1 MSVWDDVDPWNRVQV
16 REKREEVWA
25 GSYATNRAKALAE
38 ARTSGYPGMWKCSG
52 CSRTLA
58 DEWAW
63 FCHISA
69 EKKATMVSK
78 KRPWS
83 LLCLGPSVE
92 KTREWE
98 QQQGQERQQ
107 QQQQE
112 REQRKK
118 EEKKDSSGGIRKG
131 KCPNCEYAVTWH
143 ATHCCASCMK
153 DPHAGNHGPLC
164 DGQEMSTGA
173 GGKGP
178 HPPYYPPVEKK
189 ARGRGGKG
197 AGGNE
202 SRRDSRERHQVGAD
216 YPTRGTG
223 RRDPRARDPYNRG
236 DQGMSGGGPSMG
248 LLPPD
253 YANRERGRSR
263 SRSRRQR
270 GFEAWKSTEKASR
283 GAGREHWQ
291 K

>member
-1 MSVWDDVDPWNRVQV
+1 MGVWDDIDPWSRVQV

-52 CSRTLA
+52 CSRTFA

-118 EEKKDSSGGIRKG
+118 EEKKDSSGGTRKG

-164 DGQEMSTGA
+164 DGREMSSGT

-178 HPPYYPPVEKK
+178 HPPYYPP
-189 ARGRGGKG
+189 RGG

-216 YPTRGTG
+216 YPTRGGRRTHD
-223 RRDPRARDPYNRG
+223 RRDPRARG
-236 DQGMSGGGPSMG
+236 LPSMG

-253 YANRERGRSR
+253 YDNRERGRSR

-270 GFEAWKSTEKASR
+270 GFAAWKCTEKASR
-283 GAGREHWQ
+283 GAGRDHRQ
-291 K
+291 Y

>member
-1 MSVWDDVDPWNRVQV
+1 MSVWDHIDPWDRNQV
-16 REKREEVWA
+16 REKREEIWD
-25 GSYATNRAKALAE
+25 GSYVTNRAKAQAE
-38 ARTSGYPGMWKCSG
+38 AHGSGYPGMWKCSG
-52 CSRTLA
+52 CSRTLT

-63 FCHISA
+63 YCHISA

-92 KTREWE
+92 KAREWE
-98 QQQGQERQQ
+98 
-107 QQQQE
+107 QE
-112 REQRKK
+112 REQRKQ
-118 EEKKDSSGGIRKG
+118 EEKKDSRGGTRKG

-153 DPHAGNHGPLC
+153 DPHAGNHGRLC
-164 DGQEMSTGA
+164 DGREMSSGT

-178 HPPYYPPVEKK
+178 HPPYYPPVEMK

-223 RRDPRARDPYNRG
+223 WRDPRARDPYNRG
-236 DQGMSGGGPSMG
+236 DPRAGGLPSMG

-253 YANRERGRSR
+253 YADRERGRSR

-270 GFEAWKSTEKASR
+270 GFAAWKSTEKASR
-283 GAGREHWQ
+283 GAGRDHWQ

>member
-1 MSVWDDVDPWNRVQV
+1 MVQWKNEWTR
-16 REKREEVWA
+16 REAQEDRD
-25 GSYATNRAKALAE
+25 AKAAST
-38 ARTSGYPGMWKCSG
+38 TSG
-52 CSRTLA
+52 
-58 DEWAW
+58 
-63 FCHISA
+63 
-69 EKKATMVSK
+69 
-78 KRPWS
+78 
-83 LLCLGPSVE
+83 
-92 KTREWE
+92 
-98 QQQGQERQQ
+98 
-107 QQQQE
+107 
-112 REQRKK
+112 
-118 EEKKDSSGGIRKG
+118 GGTKKG

-143 ATHCCASCMK
+143 ATHCCRSCMK

-178 HPPYYPPVEKK
+178 HPPYYPPVERK

-197 AGGNE
+197 AGE

-248 LLPPD
+248 LLPPGAGKE